1 MLNYK
6 QVIFRDAQL
15 RWLFV
20 FFILVIYNQGEL
32 RHLDLRPIDMK
43 YSETTTFVDVITMKH
58 DLRTVGELYDFLRE
72 QRLSHIAEIL

>member
-1 MLNYK
+1 
-6 QVIFRDAQL
+6 
-15 RWLFV
+15 
-20 FFILVIYNQGEL
+20 
-32 RHLDLRPIDMK
+32 MK